1 MKQTIKRICKEIE
14 KEKKVKILFCI
25 EAGSR
30 VWRLESKDSDYDVR
44 FVFVRPLT
52 DYVSINKADDV
63 ITAHFDKKG
72 NKMSAEGCYLD
83 FCGFDVFKFSKML
96 SASNPNVIEWLK
108 SDIDYYGKKRKVWVD
123 YAENQFKR
131 ISLYYHYKS
140 MCRQNYL
147 KYLKS
152 GNLVTYKKYL
162 YAMRGLVNSKYIT
175 WDIGLPSIDFDETL
189 KTILRLQLT
198 GNFKEILPASI
209 IEKLWKVIEL
219 KKRGKE
225 KNIIQNIVKID
236 NYIESFLKDDS
247 DAPINK
253 RLSTTLDLDK
263 ELKKIVLGGKK

>member
-1 MKQTIKRICKEIE
+1 MKQIIKKLCKEIE
-14 KEKKVKILFCI
+14 KEMKIKILFCI

-30 VWRLESKDSDYDVR
+30 VWGLESKDSDYDIR

-52 DYVSINKADDV
+52 NYISINKSEDIISVYYDR
-63 ITAHFDKKG
+63 KG
-72 NKMSAEGCYLD
+72 KRMLEAEGCYLD

-108 SDIDYYGKKRKVWVD
+108 SNIEYYGKKRKVWID

-162 YAMRGLVNSKYIT
+162 YAMRGLVNAKYIT
-175 WDIGLPSIDFDETL
+175 WNIGLPSISFSETL
-189 KTILRLQLT
+189 TTILRYQLS
-198 GNFKEILPASI
+198 GHYKEILPESI
-209 IEKLWKVIEL
+209 MEKIWRIISL
-219 KKRGKE
+219 KRRGKE
-225 KNIIQNIVKID
+225 KDIIQNIAKID
-236 NYIESFLKDDS
+236 NYIENFLKEDD

-253 RLSTTLDLDK
+253 KLATNLDLDN
-263 ELKKIVLGGKK
+263 ELRKIVLKAK